1 MGKYSKKNIWLDGIM
16 GVIIGDALGCP
27 VQFMDRKEIKERGP
41 VTGMEGHGTY
51 DMPAGT
57 WTDDGSM
64 TLATL
69 DSIKAL
75 GEVDPEDIMEL
86 TSYAKGKEILQ
97 KYDVNL

>member
-1 MGKYSKKNIWLDGIM
+1 MRNIWTDGVV
-16 GVIIGDALGCP
+16 GVIVGDALGCP
-27 VQFMDRKEIKERGP
+27 VQFMSREEIAKRGL

-69 DSIKAL
+69 DSIKEMDGIDL
-75 GEVDPEDIMEL
+75 EDIM
-86 TSYAKGKEILQ
+86 T
-97 KYDVNL
+97 